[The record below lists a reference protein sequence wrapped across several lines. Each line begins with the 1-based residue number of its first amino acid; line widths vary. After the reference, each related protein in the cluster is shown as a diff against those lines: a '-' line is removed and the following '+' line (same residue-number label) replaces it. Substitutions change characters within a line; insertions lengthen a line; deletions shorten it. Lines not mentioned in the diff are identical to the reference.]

1 MAATIGEAADAASI
15 GLTGECVAAADRL
28 LRRATDAVRA
38 KVAPGGVVDPALL
51 EREQHAVHGLAWL
64 ATHVE
69 ALRQMHAWA
78 LRLEGLGRLRE
89 LEQLILS
96 TAAGEYLARIAGGI
110 AMSQGEI
117 VRLHQL

>member
-15 GLTGECVAAADRL
+15 GLAGECVAAADRL

-78 LRLEGLGRLRE
+78 LRLEGLGRLGE
-89 LEQLILS
+89 LEQLILR
-96 TAAGEYLARIAGGI
+96 TDRKGGVYGS
-110 AMSQGEI
+110 A
-117 VRLHQL
+117 